1 MNSIYTSGE
10 YLQNTQ
16 TWHIEDSAWKA
27 RQILR
32 GMKEF
37 HLVPETVCEVGCGAG
52 EILNQLYQVM
62 PSHNRFT
69 GFEISPQA
77 FEMCRQREKDRLVFR
92 NEDILATT
100 ENYDL
105 LLVMD
110 VFEHIPDYMGFLT
123 AMRERAAYKIFH
135 IPLELTVRGLF
146 FGDALLSSR
155 RTMGHLHY
163 FDRSTAL
170 STLEDCGYRILGDFY
185 TFWQGE
191 LPHRM
196 PKSRTE
202 RLIMHLLKSW
212 NQHVSVRLLG
222 GHSLL
227 VVAQ

>member
-1 MNSIYTSGE
+1 MNGMYTSGE

-32 GMKEF
+32 GMNEC

-52 EILNQLYQVM
+52 EILNQLYQLL
-62 PSHNRFT
+62 PSHTRFT

-77 FEMCRQREKDRLVFR
+77 FEMCREREKDRLVFR

-105 LLVMD
+105 LMVID
-110 VFEHIPDYMGFLT
+110 VFEHIPDYMGFLR
-123 AMRERAAYKIFH
+123 AIKERAKYKIFH
-135 IPLELTVRGLF
+135 IPLELTVRSLF
-146 FGDALLSSR
+146 FGDALPASR

-170 STLEDCGYRILGDFY
+170 ATLEDCGYSILGDFY

-191 LPHRM
+191 LPHRF
-196 PKSRTE
+196 PKSRVE
-202 RLIMHLLKSW
+202 RLIMCWLKTW
-212 NQHVSVRLLG
+212 NQHFAVRLLG

-227 VVAQ
+227 VVTR